1 MIRRGQRDASRKSG
15 PHLKSARRGAD
26 THEVI
31 TSSLG
36 FRRAGSRLWAGTAV
50 GLLYAAASLSAVPAP
65 HPPQVAAALSSATTG
80 ALSVSPTNY
89 VGGQRLTWTGSVG
102 HRGERPL
109 VLQFNMGVATGDHWT
124 TVDGFHRRT
133 QRDGSF
139 SFTYPA
145 PSMFNIRYRVK
156 AGAYVSPARVFNA
169 KTQDLTIRVTGQPE
183 NNTNAPGRVGAGQ
196 PFGITVDTTPDNIF
210 RSPESGGLPV
220 FRGRTLTLQKR
231 TGASTWRTIDTT
243 TVGDNGLGYFSGL
256 DEGAGVAVY
265 RVRAEDYFTHG
276 NRIGWTQSFPLY
288 VLVGQA
294 AQDWYASRYASTPPL
309 SVPVDKPAGGGAQP
323 PTSSQHYNWFPSL
336 FDFAWEYGQSL
347 SSPPARG
354 TRIRGGWVDSSTG
367 SGRVSK
373 YNGGLALDS
382 KRYVGAGPGD
392 FGTTRATLHG
402 NAMTHGRWETSVRI
416 RSAYETGGRAY
427 QVLVELV
434 PAHASDYDC
443 GAHNITVASISPFSP
458 QVGFGVRSPSHA
470 WGATATAPYLP
481 LIRAYNV
488 AVEVAKHHLTWFLN
502 GSPVGSVT
510 DTAALPG
517 VPMTIRLSLVGQQD
531 AEMDQTNLVSDWQRG
546 FPITTGQQV
555 VSQKKLSRRSAVA
568 ISCGA

>member
-1 MIRRGQRDASRKSG
+1 M
-15 PHLKSARRGAD
+15 
-26 THEVI
+26 
-31 TSSLG
+31 
-36 FRRAGSRLWAGTAV
+36 AV
-50 GLLYAAASLSAVPAP
+50 GLLYVTASLAATTAS
-65 HPPQVAAALSSATTG
+65 HQPQVVATLASATTG
-80 ALSVSPTNY
+80 DLTVSPTSY

-109 VLQFNMGVATGDHWT
+109 VLQFNMGIATGDHWT
-124 TVDGFHRRT
+124 TVDGFHDRT
-133 QRDGSF
+133 RADGSF

-156 AGAYVSPARVFNA
+156 AGAYVSAARVFNA
-169 KTQDLTIRVTGQPE
+169 KTQDLTIRVTGQPA
-183 NNTNAPGRVGAGQ
+183 NNTNAPARVDVGQ

-210 RSPESGGLPV
+210 RSPESLGLPV
-220 FRGRTLTLQKR
+220 FRGRTLTLQER
-231 TGASTWRTIDTT
+231 TGASTWRTLDTT

-288 VLVGQA
+288 VLAGPVAQA
-294 AQDWYASRYASTPPL
+294 WYTTLYGATPSS
-309 SVPVDKPAGGGAQP
+309 SVPVDKVAGGGAQP
-323 PTSSQHYNWFPSL
+323 PTSSQHYRWFPSL

-382 KRYVGAGPGD
+382 KRYAGAGPGD

-416 RSAYETGGRAY
+416 RNAYERGGRAY
-427 QVLVELV
+427 QVLVELI

-443 GAHNITVASISPFSP
+443 GRHNVTVASITPYSPK
-458 QVGFGVRSPSHA
+458 VAFGVRSPRYS
-470 WGATATAPYLP
+470 WDGSTSAPYIP
-481 LIRAYNV
+481 LVRAYNV
-488 AVEVAKHHLTWFLN
+488 AVELAKDHLTWFLN

-510 DTAALPG
+510 DKAALPG
-517 VPMTIRLSLVGQQD
+517 VPMTMRLSLVGQGD
-531 AEMDQTNLVSDWQRG
+531 AEMDQTNVISDWQRG

-555 VSQKKLSRRSAVA
+555 VSKNKVSRRGAVA